1 MDDREKEDPVS
12 QDQQCLLQA
21 TGRKCS
27 GMGAVWPKQ
36 ACSFSEYMLV
46 KTFSTE
52 TFAWAKGCFCFPKSK
67 KVLGNVGLAI
77 SFLDL

>member
-12 QDQQCLLQA
+12 QDPQCLLQA

-36 ACSFSEYMLV
+36 ACSF
-46 KTFSTE
+46 
-52 TFAWAKGCFCFPKSK
+52 
-67 KVLGNVGLAI
+67 N
-77 SFLDL
+77 